1 MAMFVA
7 KIMRSYVS
15 RLLAGLKVTIKENW
29 LPFSMKGSKIRRVVA
44 ATLITSFAMSD
55 HDLRRTLDE

>member
-1 MAMFVA
+1 MSAG
-7 KIMRSYVS
+7 YLPVS
-15 RLLAGLKVTIKENW
+15 IVTIKENW